1 MKTFIKYLIIK
12 LLLVC
17 SFCYSQNQF
26 PHNQYGNARVDRI
39 FLNGQTIGNMEFVN
53 GAELIMQNNSRIY
66 FPGTNNLIFGNTL
79 YIKAHDYRTDN
90 IWMRDAIL
98 EFDLG
103 GILTNDYAG
112 LKFGFQNSKSE
123 SFGSLAAI
131 GINKGATNE
140 SNRLYLTFGS
150 TPWNSSTGINVLP
163 NGNTGIGTISPTTKL
178 EITTDSTLDPNNY
191 GDSGLR
197 LTNLTSNNNP
207 IVGAAP
213 IGVDA
218 TGKVVRVDVESSSS
232 SDRAWLTLGNT
243 ETIASTAS
251 YGSDVNNNFLGT
263 TDNQPLVIATNSKER
278 LRISTT
284 GRITFHNN
292 DISPNN
298 VNNLYLGGGNTTT
311 YTDGG
316 NYANTAVGLGSLALI
331 SSGYQNLAVGS
342 NALRLNTSGKNN
354 IGLGYNAGTNITT
367 GSDNIL
373 IGSGVDAPISATADN
388 QINIGNQVFGYN
400 GQIAIGSYTDI
411 AQAFSNSPGYKLI
424 VKDGIRT
431 EKVRVDLSGV
441 NDWADDVF
449 EDNYDLL
456 PIENLREFIEINRH
470 LPGIPKA
477 EQLVDEGID
486 VVEMDSNLLRKI
498 EELTL
503 YNIELYDENKRLK
516 EDLMNQQIILED
528 LIKRIDR
535 IESAQ

>member
-1 MKTFIKYLIIK
+1 MKTIYKFICAALF
-12 LLLVC
+12 LLYIQ
-17 SFCYSQNQF
+17 SYSQNNSYPLTNGENVKLYELSSIEMIDGLPSPNTDF
-26 PHNQYGNARVDRI
+26 TPWFHGVDFYDFESNSKWAGIGVKGYVYGGKFLEKERI
-39 FLNGQTIGNMEFVN
+39 YITH
-53 GAELIMQNNSRIY
+53 GAE
-66 FPGTNNLIFGNTL
+66 
-79 YIKAHDYRTDN
+79 
-90 IWMRDAIL
+90 
-98 EFDLG
+98 
-103 GILTNDYAG
+103 
-112 LKFGFQNSKSE
+112 
-123 SFGSLAAI
+123 
-131 GINKGATNE
+131 
-140 SNRLYLTFGS
+140 
-150 TPWNSSTGINVLP
+150 PWNSILGINILP
-163 NGNTGIGTISPTTKL
+163 DGFVGIGTLTPSARL
-178 EITTDSTLDPNNY
+178 EINSNASNS
-191 GDSGLR
+191 SGLK
-197 LTNLTSNNNP
+197 LTNLTSSSP
-207 IVGAAP
+207 STSGAKA
-213 IGVDA
+213 IGVTSAGEVVTIDA
-218 TGKVVRVDVESSSS
+218 EGGSS
-232 SDRAWLTLGNT
+232 SDRAWLTMGNIGT
-243 ETIASTAS
+243 TAS
-251 YGSDVNNNFLGT
+251 NSPYPNNVNNNFLGT

-284 GRITFHNN
+284 GRVTFHNN

-298 VNNLYLGGGNTTT
+298 VNNLYLGGGNDVSTAN
-311 YTDGG
+311 G